1 MKTATKR
8 FFAVI
13 ALGMLGVLL
22 ASAALA
28 AEPNNQACLGEDFSG
43 YAENGGSL
51 FGEGGSEFGS
61 FFSTVIPDGGAGIII
76 QAYLAGA
83 IPDEFL
89 PNSCN
94 D

>member
-1 MKTATKR
+1 MKIAMKR
-8 FFAVI
+8 FFI
-13 ALGMLGVLL
+13 AIMLGIVGVLL

-28 AEPNNQACLGEDFSG
+28 AEPNNQACLGKDFSG
-43 YAENGGSL
+43 YAKNGGSL

-61 FFSTVIPDGGAGIII
+61 FFSTVLAVGGAGAEV
-76 QAYLAGA
+76 QAYLAGG
-83 IPDEFL
+83 IPDELL